1 MLEITKEE
9 IDYFYPY
16 TLIYHSLFLPKTLV
30 NILLKMMTQEI
41 KKHVIAI
48 LVDNEFGALARI
60 VGLFS
65 GRGYNIESLNVAPI
79 TKDRKL
85 SRITITTFG
94 TAKTVDLIC
103 KLLNR
108 IIPVYKAVELT
119 KETGYIERE
128 LALIK
133 IIGDEEKRKTSMEIA
148 DKYRTNIVDITGNS
162 IVFEIIGTSN
172 HINEVIEK
180 LSHLGI
186 DGVSRTGIAAGFKG
200 EKKLNNVA
208 DE

>member
-1 MLEITKEE
+1 
-9 IDYFYPY
+9 
-16 TLIYHSLFLPKTLV
+16 
-30 NILLKMMTQEI
+30 MTEEI

-48 LVDNEFGALARI
+48 LVDNEYGALARI

-79 TKDRKL
+79 NNERTL
-85 SRITITTFG
+85 SRVTITTFG

-108 IIPVYKAVELT
+108 IVPVHNAVELS

-128 LALIK
+128 LALVK
-133 IIGDEEKRKTSMEIA
+133 VIGDERKRDLAMKIA
-148 DKYRTNIVDITGNS
+148 DKYRTHIVDITGDA
-162 IVFEIIGTSN
+162 IVFEVIGTSET
-172 HINEVIEK
+172 IDEVINK
-180 LSHLGI
+180 LSELGPL

-200 EKKLNNVA
+200 DKKLGS
-208 DE
+208 